1 MKHLPPRRAASGA
14 VLAMALLAPWAMP
27 AQAQTT
33 QPSAAAAAAPGPQQ
47 FTLANGMTL
56 IVQPDRRSPTAV
68 QMVWVRVGSIDEV
81 DGTSGVAHAL
91 EHMMFKGTKDIKPG
105 EFSRRVAA
113 LGGQE
118 NAFTTRD
125 YTGYYQQ
132 IPVGSL
138 EQVMKLESDRFA
150 NNQWPDDEFKREIE
164 VVKEE
169 RRLRTEDQPRALL
182 GEQQNAA
189 VFTASPYHRPV
200 VGWMSDLDAM
210 TPEDARAFFKRWYV
224 PANAVLVVAG
234 DVDVAQVRAM
244 AEKYY
249 GRIPS
254 SAVPARKPRTEPTQ
268 RGIRRI
274 ELKAPAEQAYV
285 SLAFRVPQLAS
296 IDDANS
302 DAWALVVL
310 SAVLDGY
317 AGARLDRALTQ
328 GPDRVADSA
337 GAYSGFMGRGPQ
349 LFVLDGVPAAG
360 KSAEVVEAAL
370 RAQLARVAKDGVG
383 EAELARVKTQ
393 WVASE
398 TYKRDSVMAQ
408 ARELGSNWVQ
418 GLPLDASERIV
429 ARLQSV
435 TAAQVQ
441 AVAAKYFGDDQLT
454 VATLRPLPPEAKPR
468 GRGFAAPAGEMR

>member
-1 MKHLPPRRAASGA
+1 
-14 VLAMALLAPWAMP
+14 
-27 AQAQTT
+27 
-33 QPSAAAAAAPGPQQ
+33 
-47 FTLANGMTL
+47 
-56 IVQPDRRSPTAV
+56 
-68 QMVWVRVGSIDEV
+68 
-81 DGTSGVAHAL
+81 
-91 EHMMFKGTKDIKPG
+91 
-105 EFSRRVAA
+105 
-113 LGGQE
+113 
-118 NAFTTRD
+118 
-125 YTGYYQQ
+125 
-132 IPVGSL
+132 
-138 EQVMKLESDRFA
+138 
-150 NNQWPDDEFKREIE
+150 
-164 VVKEE
+164 
-169 RRLRTEDQPRALL
+169 
-182 GEQQNAA
+182 
-189 VFTASPYHRPV
+189 
-200 VGWMSDLDAM
+200 MSDLDAM

-254 SAVPARKPRTEPTQ
+254 SAVPARKPRTEPAQ

-370 RAQLARVAKDGVG
+370 RAQLARVAKEGVG